1 MKNARDPKLQAI
13 LNHLDERDD
22 WLRTRAAGLERPL
35 LLNLLRVIDVAGYV
49 RAHDPGRVVP
59 GMPGYLDVGWMG
71 AAHAIQLLAPAG
83 MRGPGNVWHLP
94 EPEQLAWATSFLYR
108 AGLVVHLRRLAEL
121 VRYGL
126 ADVEVTGDRSLKFL
140 IHARDREAIDRD
152 AIDWYA
158 GHVATMD
165 APVLKDFRNRYDA
178 AVRTELA
185 ARVGTDP
192 MFGIRYSSS
201 RELEECFEFEA
212 ELRARTLPGHDALP
226 FDARVGPLT
235 FGEYRTAVVTGMARS
250 LKHVAFVETLLA
262 RDPSTPRAILTIH
275 SHEEKLKD
283 EWGGLLGLD
292 DARSGV
298 LLNIMGMTPDD
309 VPELRKAWDCPQA
322 LIVRAGDVFW
332 QQPVFGGL
340 NNPFTWVTRKLRRT
354 FRPDWDRAVNG
365 RETTFRKDLRIVF
378 DKPRFWFAPT
388 TQKIRGPA
396 GIKTDID
403 AIVIDRACGTMAIFQ
418 LKWQDAFENS
428 LTERESRRR
437 NLTAE
442 GNAWT
447 ETVLSHC
454 QDCSPQAAA
463 LRIGVPAAV
472 ANGVQAVRLFV
483 LTRNAAQFSG
493 PANQDARAAWLSW
506 YDMLRQC
513 NHAADDADPLCS
525 VWHGGAHR
533 QGERTIGGIQSFE
546 VEGVRVE
553 TVDVA

>member
-1 MKNARDPKLQAI
+1 MSAKDPKLQAI
-13 LNHLDERDD
+13 FAHLDDRDE
-22 WLRTRAAGLERPL
+22 WLRARAAGLERPL
-35 LLNLLRVIDVAGYV
+35 LLNLLRAIDVAGYV

-83 MRGPGNVWHLP
+83 MQGPGNVWHLP
-94 EPEQLAWATSFLYR
+94 QPEQLAWATSFLYR

-126 ADVEVTGDRSLKFL
+126 ADAEVIGDHSVRFL
-140 IHARDREAIDRD
+140 IRARDREAIDRE

-158 GHVATMD
+158 GHVGALD
-165 APVLKDFRNRYDA
+165 APVLKGFRDRYDA
-178 AVRTELA
+178 PVRAELA
-185 ARVGTDP
+185 ARVSADP

-226 FDARVGPLT
+226 FDAKLGPLT

-250 LKHVAFVETLLA
+250 LKHVAFVEALLA
-262 RDPSTPRAILTIH
+262 RDPSTPRAVLTIH
-275 SHEEKLKD
+275 SHERKLKD

-292 DARSGV
+292 DAHSGV
-298 LLNIMGMTPDD
+298 LLDVMGMTPKDI
-309 VPELRKAWDCPQA
+309 PELRKAWDCPQA

-354 FRPDWDRAVNG
+354 FRSDWDRAVNG
-365 RETTFRKDLRIVF
+365 REATFREDLRIVF
-378 DKPRFWFAPT
+378 YEPLFWFAPT
-388 TQKIRGPA
+388 TLKLRGS
-396 GIKTDID
+396 GGVKTDID
-403 AIVIDRACGTMAIFQ
+403 AIVIDRVSGTMAVFQ

-437 NLTAE
+437 NLAAE
-442 GNAWT
+442 GNAWI

-454 QDCSPQAAA
+454 HGCSPGEAAR
-463 LRIGVPAAV
+463 RIGVPVAEAASV
-472 ANGVQAVRLFV
+472 KTMRLFI

-493 PANQDARAAWLSW
+493 PADQDRRAAWLSW
-506 YDMLRQC
+506 YDMLRRC
-513 NHAADDADPLCS
+513 NRARREPDPLS
-525 VWHGGAHR
+525 TAWRSGRRRGAEKPDR
-533 QGERTIGGIQSFE
+533 SAQVFE
-546 VEGVRVE
+546 VDGIRVE
-553 TVDVA
+553 SIEAT